1 MLIKLWPSLE
11 EKFRGTELTRLPAC
25 LPGGKRQLSTF
36 LKSAGVQRSACLT
49 RLREHAAY
57 FHSNQASS
65 APEHPIQSR
74 DFELWWEWNP
84 SAVGA
89 GWGGGSLW
97 EPRLQQLRLGATAAA
112 DGMES
117 NPVWEGRSWPWEC
130 LPQTSSR
137 TLCFFKQHKRCRT
150 PYKLLSIYSQ
160 TFEGCVPPFILHGWE
175 FPANVSSSEPTAAR
189 INI

>member
-89 GWGGGSLW
+89 GWGGDHY
-97 EPRLQQLRLGATAAA
+97 E
-112 DGMES
+112 
-117 NPVWEGRSWPWEC
+117 N
-130 LPQTSSR
+130 
-137 TLCFFKQHKRCRT
+137 H
-150 PYKLLSIYSQ
+150 
-160 TFEGCVPPFILHGWE
+160 
-175 FPANVSSSEPTAAR
+175 VSSSSGWEPQRLLTGWNQIQFEREGRGHGNVFLKHPPGLCVFLSSIKDAGLHTNCWVFTVKHLKGAFRLSSFTAESFLQM
-189 INI
+189 